1 MILWESLALGG
12 GRKYIYDVTDI
23 GAWSSTT
30 TASMPAGI
38 AAGDIAFYA
47 ALASG
52 NAGEINTPSGFTL
65 IANDTNTSATDNVS
79 HISYKILDGTE
90 TSYTLTE
97 GTNGTVTSSVFVVVR
112 GATQFVTGGAAYR
125 GIYIATSQTV
135 SIDLTDLFYS
145 IRGLSYDFDPEAND
159 LLVSI
164 GLTRSGS
171 WSNPVNFEDVPL
183 NTGTALVASYLN
195 KTTGGDS
202 TILSADVTG
211 TGEYYHRFFVR

>member
-12 GRKYIYDVTDI
+12 GRKYIYDVTNI
-23 GAWSSTT
+23 GAWTSTT
-30 TASMPAGI
+30 SASMPAGI

-47 ALASG
+47 AVAGG
-52 NAGEINTPSGFTL
+52 NAGEIDTPSGFTL
-65 IANDTNTSATDNVS
+65 ISNVINTSSTDNIS

-97 GTNGTVTSSVFVVVR
+97 ATNGTVTSSVFVVVR
-112 GATQFVTGGAAYR
+112 GATQYITDDAAYR
-125 GIYIATSQTV
+125 GTYIGSSQTV
-135 SIDLTDLFYS
+135 SIDLTDLSYS
-145 IRGLSYDFDPEAND
+145 IRGQVFDFDPEAND

-171 WSNPVNFEDVPL
+171 WSNPVNFEDIPL

-202 TILSADVTG
+202 IVLSADVTG
-211 TGEYYHRFFVR
+211 TGEFFHRFFVR